1 MYTTCRLLVQY
12 IWRKKHRIHPSAL
25 RTQFNWSRI
34 SILYFRQQNFILVLL
49 VNVTVLVYTSVQ
61 HCGLQILGFYDI
73 APRTSLLQCLS
84 QIDNPCERSAVALV
98 HFRRVYIS
106 YIVKGV
112 LYSGVLMVGRIV
124 VRQNS
129 QSLVSSL
136 QRISTLKRNTRIV
149 HFQSTLVFKIGL
161 KHADV
166 HFLCGENAVLHDM

>member
-1 MYTTCRLLVQY
+1 M
-12 IWRKKHRIHPSAL
+12 
-25 RTQFNWSRI
+25 
-34 SILYFRQQNFILVLL
+34 
-49 VNVTVLVYTSVQ
+49 
-61 HCGLQILGFYDI
+61 
-73 APRTSLLQCLS
+73 
-84 QIDNPCERSAVALV
+84 
-98 HFRRVYIS
+98 

-166 HFLCGENAVLHDM
+166 HFLCGENAVLHENLCKVNHHGANIRVKGVRSHPLQGM